1 MMDLRKVLNKLY
13 FDSGYLYNQNKFDE
27 YKILCKKEFHKKQYN
42 ENEYREQ
49 LISYVKYGMIKLED
63 NEMIKDIDQMSTDKT
78 IELLTNGQFIITEY
92 GRCNIDLNN
101 RDHISRQLNDEIN
114 KQKDTINAQVLT
126 LMGIILA
133 AITFI
138 IAGLDLYKNP
148 DFFKISFV
156 NQILSSVALYI
167 PLLMVI
173 ICLLLGL
180 YLIMIVINNL
190 NKK

>member
-1 MMDLRKVLNKLY
+1 
-13 FDSGYLYNQNKFDE
+13 
-27 YKILCKKEFHKKQYN
+27 
-42 ENEYREQ
+42 
-49 LISYVKYGMIKLED
+49 MIKLED